1 MTIDWIKAEEKLDKK
16 QAVEGRN
23 LLELRNKT
31 DHLRE
36 KLKEAKSKLEKTN
49 ENLIQIKE
57 KFHILSE
64 DQEKSTATNRR
75 EIKEKEEIIRNL
87 KIEIEEVKIELE
99 ERNSKVSNLE
109 SLLKEKEQKFLQITN
124 SSGSEISRITSELEE
139 ARCKIS
145 EVENDL
151 NRAISTNKAK
161 DEEIRQ
167 LTGKDEEISR
177 LNGVIEVINT
187 EKNNLEVQSK
197 NLSEQKESEIQNLE
211 STLTEKNKLLEAQ
224 AIHIE
229 EVEREL
235 EDLKPQEV
243 EKELEISN
251 HFELEKSYY
260 PNETR
265 IMCPLDQAVGKDI
278 REVEDKKTILYYR
291 GGIPIYAKKY
301 VCKRCGYE
309 WK

>member
-1 MTIDWIKAEEKLDKK
+1 MTIDWIKAEDKLDKK
-16 QAVEGRN
+16 QAVEGRI
-23 LLELRNKT
+23 LLELRSKGVY
-31 DHLRE
+31 LKE
-36 KLKEAKSKLEKTN
+36 KLEEAN
-49 ENLIQIKE
+49 ENLLQSKKKFHLLTKDHEKLEAAYRRKIKE
-57 KFHILSE
+57 KKDTI
-64 DQEKSTATNRR
+64 N
-75 EIKEKEEIIRNL
+75 NL
-87 KIEIEEVKIELE
+87 NIEIDELKIELE
-99 ERNSKVSNLE
+99 KFSSKVSELE
-109 SLLKEKEQKFLQITN
+109 FLLKEKVQKFLQITN

-278 REVEDKKTILYYR
+278 REVEDKKVILYYR

-301 VCKRCGYE
+301 VCKKCGYE